1 METKKEISR
10 DMLDEIVQSIQWIK
24 YGEVRI
30 IVHDSKIVQIEKIEK
45 KRFQN

>member
-10 DMLDEIVQSIQWIK
+10 DMLDEIIKSIRRLQ

-30 IVHDSKIVQIEKIEK
+30 IVHDSRIVQIEKIEK

>member
-1 METKKEISR
+1 METKKEISQ
-10 DMLDEIVQSIQWIK
+10 DVLDEIVKSIQRIK

-30 IVHDSKIVQIEKIEK
+30 IVHDAKIVQIEKIEK